1 MKLNEIAP
9 RLLISESIPTRALEQ
24 GDKFQDGEGN
34 SIEIKKI
41 PIMLGSTKKRTN
53 VSVNYNYETVDGKSG
68 KETVVL
74 NNFLDNIGLK

>member
-9 RLLISESIPTRALEQ
+9 RLLISEAIPTRELEQ
-24 GDKFQDGEGN
+24 GDKFQDSEGN
-34 SIEIKKI
+34 SIEVKKI
-41 PIMLGSTKKRTN
+41 TIMLGSTKKRTN